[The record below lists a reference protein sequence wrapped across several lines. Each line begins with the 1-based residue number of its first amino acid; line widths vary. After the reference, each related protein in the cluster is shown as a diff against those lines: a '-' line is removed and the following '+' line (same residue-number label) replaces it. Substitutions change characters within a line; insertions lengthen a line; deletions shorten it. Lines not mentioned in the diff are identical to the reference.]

1 MGWGEVSYF
10 PMRYREIEFFSARGS
25 IFLRGNNFFRVP
37 GCTNGWGEDRER
49 EGTRGGGG
57 KEEEGAERSRVEI
70 GRQGLHSGMYEVF
83 WKFYSTSDPPPQTRE
98 SLSGSQSHF
107 SFFFS
112 FGQIVLF
119 FFLCPSEHQ
128 LTYDRSWGLSLTC
141 SFRSSDLTNRVRS
154 QFSPQ
159 QGYCHAKKITHNHA
173 PTHISFLCLCW

>member
-1 MGWGEVSYF
+1 MGQ
-10 PMRYREIEFFSARGS
+10 FFCAG
-25 IFLRGNNFFRVP
+25 IFFL

-49 EGTRGGGG
+49 EGPRGGGG

-107 SFFFS
+107 SFLFS
-112 FGQIVLF
+112 FGQIVFF

-159 QGYCHAKKITHNHA
+159 QGYCHAKKFTHNHA